1 MLGSSGVAKGWRMD
15 VGNVQTFDTTTVAT
29 TQKIIRFTFTLTCFL
44 SVDYHLESCVAITLY
59 GHYLFLSSSLI
70 CILSIY
76 VA

>member
-1 MLGSSGVAKGWRMD
+1 MLAMYKLLTPPRLLLPKKYS
-15 VGNVQTFDTTTVAT
+15 FL
-29 TQKIIRFTFTLTCFL
+29 TFTLTCFL